1 MQYAASLPF
10 SGDTDRAFGLAES
23 ALTGI
28 GFQITERTAESVSLV
43 GPGMNNT
50 RQSALGG
57 ASRIHILSGRGE
69 LALEADLGGVEWM
82 SRFVTL
88 FPPGLCLFLAILFL
102 GVFGVV
108 LGPGPW
114 MIPAAAVPG
123 GMALIWLVLGPLI
136 ARHIRAQTCRGL
148 DTLLANMVAVGES
161 VGAAGR

>member
-1 MQYAASLPF
+1 MPYSASLPF

-43 GPGMNNT
+43 GPGMNNS

-88 FPPGLCLFLAILFL
+88 FPSGLCLCLAILFSV
-102 GVFGVV
+102 VFGVV
-108 LGPGPW
+108 FGPGPW

-123 GMALIWLVLGPLI
+123 GMALLWLVIGPLI
-136 ARHIRAQTCRGL
+136 GRHLRTRTCRGL
-148 DTLLANMVAVGES
+148 DVLLANMVAVGES
-161 VGAAGR
+161 AGTVAR